1 MHTGSPEA
9 TGKPAPEPSALP
21 GRNRNG
27 GPETLPDLM
36 KENFSELRDLQ
47 LQDTRQ
53 SSAFKWQTWLFLRGG
68 IWVPLFLYCSFSNCL
83 GF

>member
-1 MHTGSPEA
+1 M
-9 TGKPAPEPSALP
+9 
-21 GRNRNG
+21 
-27 GPETLPDLM
+27 LPDLM

>member
-1 MHTGSPEA
+1 MHTGRPVA
-9 TGKPAPEPSALP
+9 TGKLAPEPSALP

-36 KENFSELRDLQ
+36 KENLSELRDLQ
-47 LQDTRQ
+47 LQDARQ
-53 SSAFKWQTWLFLRGG
+53 SSVFKWQTWLFLRGG
-68 IWVPLFLYCSFSNCL
+68 IWVPLFLYCNFSNCL